1 MNGRTDGRLTFFGQF
16 HCADE
21 IVDEVLQ
28 IAQRIRDARR
38 SVDLRQGR
46 VEDRDDIFE
55 KLSSRALWSK
65 EWSSTPA

>member
-1 MNGRTDGRLTFFGQF
+1 MFDRPDEVI
-16 HCADE
+16 DE
-21 IVDEVLQ
+21 ILQ

-55 KLSSRALWSK
+55 KLSGRALWSK
-65 EWSSTPA
+65 EWSSTPT